1 MHVKY
6 MHHTLTFLL
15 LYLSKKLIVNI
26 GHTQVEPAISAFI
39 PINRLLKIDRYHNA
53 ELARLLRYAS

>member
-1 MHVKY
+1 
-6 MHHTLTFLL
+6 MHHTLTLL
-15 LYLSKKLIVNI
+15 SLYLSKKLIVNI